1 MKLQS
6 IFSRLAI
13 FIAIVLI
20 LSIMGYAIFGNRI
33 IIKESPLIGYE
44 APDFALTLFDGSTV
58 KLSDL
63 KGKAVLLNFWA
74 SWCIPCRDEAPAL
87 ESAWIKYR
95 DKQVAFLGVN
105 IWDDDANALSYI
117 KKYGGGYPNGKDREG
132 QIAVDYGV
140 AGVPETYFIDPT
152 GKITKKYPG
161 PLREE
166 DIDISLGK
174 ALLNHDAGGLTQK
187 DN

>member
-1 MKLQS
+1 MKYLS
-6 IFSRLAI
+6 ILSRLAI
-13 FIAIVLI
+13 FVAIILI
-20 LSIMGYAIFGNRI
+20 LSLMGYAIFGNRT
-33 IIKESPLIGYE
+33 IIKKSPLIGYD
-44 APDFALTLFDGSTV
+44 APDFALALFDGSTV

-117 KKYGGGYPNGKDREG
+117 KRYGGGYPNGKDPDG
-132 QIAVDYGV
+132 QIGVDYGV

-152 GKITKKYPG
+152 GKIIEKYTG
-161 PLREE
+161 PL
-166 DIDISLGK
+166 DGGIIDFYLGN
-174 ALLNHDAGGLTQK
+174 ALLNHDTDGLTQK